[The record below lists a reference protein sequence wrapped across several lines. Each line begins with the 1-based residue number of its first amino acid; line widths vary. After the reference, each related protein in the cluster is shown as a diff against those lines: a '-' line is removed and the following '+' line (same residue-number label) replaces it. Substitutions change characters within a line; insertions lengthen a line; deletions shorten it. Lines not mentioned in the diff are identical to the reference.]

1 MFLDRAGYPP
11 EADLGIALAKDG
23 GIDPGI
29 LAWLLSQF
37 PVTPLP
43 MMLEPL
49 TVAELRSYRDQLG
62 ARFRAIAV
70 P

>member
-1 MFLDRAGYPP
+1 M
-11 EADLGIALAKDG
+11 
-23 GIDPGI
+23 
-29 LAWLLSQF
+29 
-37 PVTPLP
+37 TPLP

-49 TVAELRSYRDQLG
+49 TVAELQSYRDQLG